1 MGLDESNQVWW
12 EVCRRDRSRRN
23 ASASSLISASGRTS
37 WHDHTHA
44 WRCGASVEMLNRLV
58 NRNVHSGDVFGGVVG
73 EVDNTLHFS
82 LASQMKYNPDS
93 VRPFIPAPWLV

>member
-1 MGLDESNQVWW
+1 
-12 EVCRRDRSRRN
+12 
-23 ASASSLISASGRTS
+23 
-37 WHDHTHA
+37 
-44 WRCGASVEMLNRLV
+44 MLNRLV
-58 NRNVHSGDVFGGVVG
+58 NWNVHPGDAFGGVVG